1 MPRMDSSKAPCLP
14 AETVVGRA
22 HAVETDAD
30 VIVTDGVDVAD
41 IILGNQGAV
50 T

>member
-1 MPRMDSSKAPCLP
+1 MPRMDSSKAPS